1 MIITQLPQPCVAD
14 ERGGDRLQRWFPIGS
29 RRTQQ
34 DLWMMSLLQTLL
46 ASCRQ

>member
-1 MIITQLPQPCVAD
+1 MIISQLLQPCVAD

-34 DLWMMSLLQTLL
+34 DLWMMS
-46 ASCRQ
+46 ASNIACQL